1 MPDGLKKHESIL
13 LVCVDVDKMMLH
25 IDVDQMVAALSE
37 DELVRANNFRDSL
50 LRDRFVAGRFC
61 LREFLGRELDMP
73 SNKISFSIES
83 NGKPVVSNS
92 PTSPNQGGHFSFSR
106 SQQHALIGYSASRRI
121 GVDIER
127 VRSFPDMELMAAEIF
142 AEPQFSDWQ
151 SLPPAERP
159 LCFFRGWT
167 RKEAVVK
174 VDGRGI
180 SDGVRQINVP
190 LDDMA
195 DRVIELALPVCAS
208 RTQKDATTVLLT
220 QWQPNDKLVAAVA
233 LECGSGKFS
242 LTFSDQEDQEL
253 GVQNGF
259 ATRRR
264 FYFTD

>member
-25 IDVDQMVAALSE
+25 IDVDQMEAALSE

-61 LREFLGRELDMP
+61 LREILGRELGMP
-73 SNKISFSIES
+73 SNEISFSIES

-180 SDGVRQINVP
+180 SDGVRHIEVP
-190 LDDMA
+190 FGGIA
-195 DRVIELALPVCAS
+195 DQVIEVALPACTNHA
-208 RTQKDATTVLLT
+208 QNNAITVLLT
-220 QWQPNDKLVAAVA
+220 QWQPNDELVASVA
-233 LECGSGKFS
+233 LEWGPEKCP
-242 LTFSDQEDQEL
+242 LTFTDREDEQF
-253 GVQNGF
+253 GTQNRS
-259 ATRRR
+259 ATRRS
-264 FYFTD
+264 FYFAN

>member
-61 LREFLGRELDMP
+61 LREILGRELDMP

-106 SQQHALIGYSASRRI
+106 SQQHALIGHSASRRI

-127 VRSFPDMELMAAEIF
+127 VRSLPDMELMAGAIF
-142 AEPQFSDWQ
+142 SEHQLLEWQ
-151 SLPPAERP
+151 SLVLAERP
-159 LCFFRGWT
+159 LGFFRGWT

-180 SDGVRQINVP
+180 SDGVRHIEVP
-190 LDDMA
+190 FGGIA
-195 DRVIELALPVCAS
+195 DQVIEVALPACTNHA
-208 RTQKDATTVLLT
+208 QNNAITVLLT
-220 QWQPNDKLVAAVA
+220 QWQPNDELVASVA
-233 LECGSGKFS
+233 LEWGPEKCP
-242 LTFSDQEDQEL
+242 LTFTDREDEQF
-253 GVQNGF
+253 GTQNRS
-259 ATRRR
+259 ATRRS
-264 FYFTD
+264 FYFAN

>member
-61 LREFLGRELDMP
+61 LREILGRELDMP

-180 SDGVRQINVP
+180 SDGVRQIEVP
-190 LDDMA
+190 LGDITNQ
-195 DRVIELALPVCAS
+195 VIEVALPACS
-208 RTQKDATTVLLT
+208 NYTQNEAINGLLT
-220 QWQPNDKLVAAVA
+220 QWQPNDELAASVA
-233 LECGSGKFS
+233 LEWGSEKYP
-242 LTFSDQEDQEL
+242 LTFSDRQF

>member
-13 LVCVDVDKMMLH
+13 LVCVDVDKMMLQ
-25 IDVDQMVAALSE
+25 IDVNQMAAALSE

-61 LREFLGRELDMP
+61 LREILGRELDMP
-73 SNKISFSIES
+73 SNEISFSIET

-92 PTSPNQGGHFSFSR
+92 PTSLPGGGHFSFSR
-106 SQQHALIGYSASRRI
+106 SQQYALIGYSASRRI

-127 VRSFPDMELMAAEIF
+127 VRSLPDMELMAGAIF
-142 AEPQFSDWQ
+142 SEHQLLEWQ
-151 SLPPAERP
+151 SLVLAERP
-159 LCFFRGWT
+159 LGFFRGWT

-180 SDGVRQINVP
+180 SDGVRQIEVP
-190 LDDMA
+190 LGDITNQ
-195 DRVIELALPVCAS
+195 VIEVALPACS
-208 RTQKDATTVLLT
+208 NYTQNEAINGLLT
-220 QWQPNDKLVAAVA
+220 QWQPNDELAASVA
-233 LECGSGKFS
+233 LEWGSEKYP
-242 LTFSDQEDQEL
+242 LTFSDRQF

-264 FYFTD
+264 FYFAD

>member
-50 LRDRFVAGRFC
+50 LRDRFIAGRFC
-61 LREFLGRELDMP
+61 LREILGRELEMP
-73 SNKISFSIES
+73 SNEISFSIES

-92 PTSPNQGGHFSFSR
+92 PTSLPGGGHFSFSR
-106 SQQHALIGYSASRRI
+106 SQQYALIGHSASRRI

-127 VRSFPDMELMAAEIF
+127 VRSLPDMELMAGAIF
-142 AEPQFSDWQ
+142 SEHQLLEWQ
-151 SLPPAERP
+151 SLLPAEQP
-159 LCFFRGWT
+159 LGFFRGWT

-208 RTQKDATTVLLT
+208 RTQNHATTVLLT
-220 QWQPNDKLVAAVA
+220 QWQPNDELVAAVA
-233 LECGSGKFS
+233 LEWGSGKSS
-242 LTFSDQEDQEL
+242 LTFSDQEDQQL
-253 GVQNGF
+253 GIQNGF
-259 ATRRR
+259 AMRRR
-264 FYFTD
+264 FYFAD